1 MVATFSVTEPVTMI
15 PTVCPLW
22 MIWNSVP
29 AASPPAGMRVGELAQ
44 PDADHLVVAHVVP
57 LVEGK
62 RRELDRRDVCPGGP
76 TGQGPGPDPP
86 VRSSTEA
93 GDAVDAYPSRAS
105 VTSSTDFGSWL
116 D

>member
-1 MVATFSVTEPVTMI
+1 MMI
-15 PTVCPLW
+15 GAPF
-22 MIWNSVP
+22 
-29 AASPPAGMRVGELAQ
+29 PPSAHRSSACWSQ
-44 PDADHLVVAHVVP
+44 PNVDDLVVAHVVP

-76 TGQGPGPDPP
+76 IGQGPGARPAGQIIA
-86 VRSSTEA
+86 EA

-105 VTSSTDFGSWL
+105 VTSSTAFGSTRL